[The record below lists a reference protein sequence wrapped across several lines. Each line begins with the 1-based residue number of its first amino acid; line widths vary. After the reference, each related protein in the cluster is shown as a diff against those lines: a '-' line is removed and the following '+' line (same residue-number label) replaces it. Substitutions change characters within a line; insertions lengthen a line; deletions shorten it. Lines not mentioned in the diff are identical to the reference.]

1 MFNFQNL
8 KVWQKSVEL
17 VAKLDF
23 VLDNLPKKEQFS
35 LGEQMRKAG
44 LSISCNIAEGFG
56 RNSKKEARYF
66 YNAAKGSVY
75 ETVSLL
81 EVMKN
86 KEYLSV
92 ADHERIYEHCEEIA
106 KMLSGLMK

>member
-8 KVWQKSVEL
+8 KVWQKSVGLIVEL
-17 VAKLDF
+17 DYLLDH
-23 VLDNLPKKEQFS
+23 LPRKEQFS
-35 LGEQMRKAG
+35 LGEQMRRSG
-44 LSISCNIAEGFG
+44 LSISCNIAEGSG
-56 RNSKKEARYF
+56 RNSKKEAIYF
-66 YNAAKGSVY
+66 YNIAKGSVY

-86 KEYLSV
+86 KGYLNASV
-92 ADHERIYEHCEEIA
+92 HQRIYESCEEIA

>member
-17 VAKLDF
+17 ITKLDF

-44 LSISCNIAEGFG
+44 LSISCNIAEGSG

-66 YNAAKGSVY
+66 YNVAKGSVY

-81 EVMKN
+81 EVIKN
-86 KEYLSV
+86 KGYLSV
-92 ADHERIYEHCEEIA
+92 ADHERIYQSCEEIA